1 MSPDVEWHLSLEFV
15 PLLIK
20 IAVLNNQ
27 RLKLEEKKLEKQASK
42 RSVM

>member
-27 RLKLEEKKLEKQASK
+27 RLKLEEKLEKQASK